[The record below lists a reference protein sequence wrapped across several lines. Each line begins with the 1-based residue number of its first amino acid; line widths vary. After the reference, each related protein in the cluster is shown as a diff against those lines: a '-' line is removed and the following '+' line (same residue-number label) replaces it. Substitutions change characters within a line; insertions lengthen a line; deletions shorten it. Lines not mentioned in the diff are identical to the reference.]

1 MMTDT
6 PPKRVRKSSRVLV
19 EDVVATPPP
28 VPPVPVPLNLTYAA
42 YDGIALTIA
51 LSFDRAI
58 DILNLDVSRVQVN
71 DGVFTHTLYCGIGL
85 AVLPDANTVQFGL
98 TQIDVSQGDA
108 VLVSAADD
116 NNIAATDDGA
126 LWLGVSDFPA
136 N

>member
-6 PPKRVRKSSRVLV
+6 PPKRVRKSSRILV

-58 DILNLDVSRVQVN
+58 DIFNFDVSRVQVD
-71 DGVFTHTLYCGIGL
+71 DGVFTHAVYRGNGVATLVD
-85 AVLPDANTVQFGL
+85 AVTVQFGL
-98 TQIDVSQGDA
+98 AQIDVSQGDA
-108 VLVSAADD
+108 VLVSAFDD
-116 NNIAATDDGA
+116 NNIVAVDDGVH
-126 LWLGVSDFPA
+126 WLGVSDFPA